1 MPGEETEP
9 PLYEILLRRRDR
21 AELRSWNE
29 REREV
34 TLAFLRD
41 YASRTPTAPI
51 PGRLKQLNAPFEDHY
66 QLRVSRRRRLI
77 YRVDEERRRVRVVYL
92 GPHPDWRQSRPG
104 SITR

>member
-41 YASRTPTAPI
+41 YASRTPAAPI
-51 PGRLKQLNAPFEDHY
+51 PGRLKQLSAPFEDHY

-77 YRVDEERRRVRVVYL
+77 YRVDEERRRVRVVHL

>member
-1 MPGEETEP
+1 MF
-9 PLYEILLRRRDR
+9 
-21 AELRSWNE
+21 
-29 REREV
+29 RERMSSATISGDAV
-34 TLAFLRD
+34 TSAV
-41 YASRTPTAPI
+41 ASQPSITTPTAPI

-92 GPHPDWRQSRPG
+92 GPHPDWRQSRHG